1 MKILVMLLACC
12 LGLASCQTTDID
24 AGIKRSL
31 PAICQG
37 GETAYAVLLPFIAA
51 GKLKPRT
58 EAAATAAHDS
68 LVSICANPDSANLA
82 TVLVTA
88 STLALTISTAV
99 REAKRSE

>member
-1 MKILVMLLACC
+1 MKILLVLLGCC
-12 LGLASCQTTDID
+12 LTLASCNTTKLD
-24 AGIKRSL
+24 AGIQRSL

-68 LVSICANPDSANLA
+68 LLTICANPETANFA
-82 TVLVTA
+82 TVLVSA
-88 STLALTISTAV
+88 SAAVLTISTAV

>member
-1 MKILVMLLACC
+1 MKYLIVLCMVALAGCN
-12 LGLASCQTTDID
+12 TTSLD
-24 AGIKRSL
+24 AGIQRSL

-68 LVSICANPDSANLA
+68 LVALCANPGSANLA
-82 TVLVTA
+82 TVLVAA
-88 STLALTISTAV
+88 STAALTISTAV
-99 REAKRSE
+99 REAKRTE